1 MLDLY
6 ELKQLSAF
14 ADLGTLARV
23 AEEFH
28 ISTPSVTRSMHHVEE
43 AFAVSLFTRGKNKIQ
58 LNETGK
64 VASEQARQIGRASC
78 RERV

>member
-43 AFAVSLFTRGKNKIQ
+43 AFAVPEALCIADSRKYGKSR
-58 LNETGK
+58 LHFL
-64 VASEQARQIGRASC
+64 ARA
-78 RERV
+78 